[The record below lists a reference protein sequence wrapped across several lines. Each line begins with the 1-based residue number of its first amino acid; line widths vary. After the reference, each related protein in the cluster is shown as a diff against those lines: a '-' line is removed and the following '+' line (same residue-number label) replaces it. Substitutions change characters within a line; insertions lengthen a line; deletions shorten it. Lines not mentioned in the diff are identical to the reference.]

1 MTSEKTKPRRSKTES
16 RREAGERTRAVI
28 MDVAERLFAEK
39 GIDAVSLRSIM
50 TTAGVSISLINYH
63 FNTKENL
70 IQQIFERRAVPM
82 NQERLALLDALRSG
96 GRQPTLEDLMHVF
109 VVLPI
114 RASFVGGS
122 ENFIRLLGRISA
134 DPSPAARKIVGDYFD
149 DFHRAFYE
157 EIKKPMPGLSETDF
171 YWRLH
176 CLLGIVMYTMT
187 NPERIHDLS
196 RGLCNPRD
204 VENTVKRLMPLLIAL
219 VTAPQP
225 QAAVQAEKKSSN
237 LFRVK

>member
-1 MTSEKTKPRRSKTES
+1 MSSEKKPKTSKVES

-28 MDVAERLFAEK
+28 MDVAEQLFAQK
-39 GIDAVSLRSIM
+39 GVDAVSLRSIM

-63 FNTKENL
+63 FSTKENL

-82 NQERLALLDALRSG
+82 NQERMALLDAMRAGS
-96 GRQPTLEDLMHVF
+96 RQPSLEDLLHVF

-114 RASFVGGS
+114 KASFVGGS
-122 ENFIRLLGRISA
+122 ENFMRLMGRISA
-134 DPSPAARKIVGDYFD
+134 DPSPSARKIMGDYFD
-149 DFHRAFYE
+149 DFHRTFFK
-157 EIKKPMPGLSETDF
+157 EIKKLMPELSETDF

-176 CLLGIVMYTMT
+176 CLLGVLMYTMT
-187 NPERIHDLS
+187 NPERTYDLS

-204 VENTVKRLMPLLIAL
+204 VETTVKHLMPMLIAL
-219 VTAPQP
+219 ITTPQLQTA
-225 QAAVQAEKKSSN
+225 ASAEQKTSN